1 MYPPYGGYTYVS
13 NKAKNAPINSFHFY
27 LKKLDEKFGYVIR
40 YLDICLNIKLT
51 IMNRVFKALNDPIRR
66 EILELLKE
74 KDMNAGEIAD
84 HFNITKPSISHHL
97 DSLKQADL
105 VISVKNGQFVNY
117 TLNKTVVDEIIQ
129 WLMTINLKK

>member
-1 MYPPYGGYTYVS
+1 
-13 NKAKNAPINSFHFY
+13 
-27 LKKLDEKFGYVIR
+27 
-40 YLDICLNIKLT
+40 
-51 IMNRVFKALNDPIRR
+51 MNRVFKALNDPIRR

-84 HFNITKPSISHHL
+84 HFNITKPSISYHL

-105 VISVKNGQFVNY
+105 VISVKNGQYVNY